1 MQTILSIEQIEAFH
15 HDHFVESQVNHF
27 LAICSEADIMKN
39 VIDMGGGCGFF
50 AKRLMSQ
57 SDYMVRVVDMD
68 EASVAVCHE
77 SGIEAV
83 LGDALNI
90 VVTGNEEIVTFNLI
104 LHHLVGKT
112 EKATLE
118 LQTKALAVWRPH
130 IRSVFV
136 HEYIYESYMA
146 NFSGW
151 LIYQITKNQVL
162 SWFGRVVSTIVPSLK
177 ANTFGV
183 GVRFRA
189 SDEWLRIFE
198 SAGYDVEANMT
209 GKEEGVSLPRRL
221 MLIKKIRRDSFLLR
235 PRSAQ

>member
-1 MQTILSIEQIEAFH
+1 MQKILSTEQIEAFH

-27 LAICSEADIMKN
+27 LAICPPDGVAN

-57 SDYMVRVVDMD
+57 SDYAVKVVDMD
-68 EASVAVCHE
+68 EASVTVCRE
-77 SGIEAV
+77 SGIDARQ
-83 LGDALNI
+83 GDALNI
-90 VVTGNEEIVTFNLI
+90 AVTGNEEIVTFNLI
-104 LHHLVGKT
+104 LHHLVGMT

-136 HEYIYESYMA
+136 HEYIYESYIA

-151 LIYQITKNQVL
+151 LIYQITKNPVL
-162 SWFGRVVSTIVPSLK
+162 SWFGRAVSTVVPTLK

-189 SDEWLRIFE
+189 SEEWRRVFE
-198 SAGYDVEANMT
+198 SAGYVV
-209 GKEEGVSLPRRL
+209 KETLQ
-221 MLIKKIRRDSFLLR
+221 K
-235 PRSAQ
+235 SA